1 MGRQR
6 LVCISIAVISAIF
19 LVLLGKVIRPGR
31 TAGFIGKMI
40 EKIGHGVQ
48 RVLSRLPHFWKE
60 MYKFLI
66 TARGWIVICVVV
78 FITIFICNNL
88 QNKQG
93 YYRKSR
99 FLLFENPY
107 IHLIKK
113 LNHCI
118 VTANA
123 GKSPLRV
130 NISNL
135 LKAQVG

>member
-1 MGRQR
+1 MQLAVG
-6 LVCISIAVISAIF
+6 ISPRVPVGIVSKILSSF
-19 LVLLGKVIRPGR
+19 G
-31 TAGFIGKMI
+31 MI
-40 EKIGHGVQ
+40 CPPLKYV
-48 RVLSRLPHFWKE
+48 
-60 MYKFLI
+60 
-66 TARGWIVICVVV
+66 
-78 FITIFICNNL
+78 TIFICNNL